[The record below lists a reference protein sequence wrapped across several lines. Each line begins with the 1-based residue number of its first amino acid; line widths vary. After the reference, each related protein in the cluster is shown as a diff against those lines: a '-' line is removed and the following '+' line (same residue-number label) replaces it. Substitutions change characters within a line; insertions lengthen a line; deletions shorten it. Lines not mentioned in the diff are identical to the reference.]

1 MLMLAVGGA
10 LGYFGAN
17 FFLRDSGPSD
27 YPKYYGLFI
36 LLLTPVIW
44 LFTVGWH
51 ELGHV
56 VVGKTQEFTF
66 YGFTVG
72 PFAWKPG
79 DNGRVKFQWNKNLN
93 VAGGV
98 AVMLPKGEERMSQRF
113 IWFAAGG
120 PLASLVLAGL
130 MYAFYLLL
138 PTGNFL
144 RLLSL
149 ATGGMSLLIFVAT
162 ILPFRS
168 GGFASDGLRILT
180 FLRGGATAEA
190 DLTGLRAIAHLR
202 AGRPHAE
209 LPIEDLRRVSE
220 NESVPGQQRLTSD
233 YYQYYYLLA
242 AGKIDEAGL
251 LYASIMERID
261 LYPAGTQG
269 GFHLEQ
275 ALFEAVYRRDADAAA
290 KALDKVD
297 DGPMI
302 EAAYPP
308 LVRAA
313 IAGLSGNEAAVR
325 AELPAV
331 ERGLSRLMDQSRVP
345 VIREWIAA
353 WRKGETPAV

>member
-1 MLMLAVGGA
+1 MLTIGAA
-10 LGYFGAN
+10 LGYFGAK
-17 FFLRDSGPSD
+17 FFLHDSGPSD

-36 LLLTPVIW
+36 LLLIPLIW

-51 ELGHV
+51 EIGHV
-56 VVGKTQEFTF
+56 VAGKTQGFTF

-98 AVMLPKGEERMSQRF
+98 AIMLPEGEERMSRRF
-113 IWFAAGG
+113 TWFAAGG
-120 PLASLVLAGL
+120 PLASLVLAAL
-130 MYAFYLLL
+130 MYALHLVL
-138 PTGNFL
+138 PTGSFL
-144 RLLSL
+144 RLLAL
-149 ATGGMSLLIFVAT
+149 ATGGMSAFIFIAT
-162 ILPFRS
+162 ILPFRT
-168 GGFASDGLRILT
+168 GGFASDGLRMLT
-180 FLRGGATAEA
+180 FLRGGPLAEA

-209 LPIEDLRRVSE
+209 LPIDDFRRIANDE
-220 NESVPGQQRLTSD
+220 AIPAQQRLTLD
-233 YYQYYYLLA
+233 YYRYYYTLA
-242 AGKIDEAGL
+242 TGEIEEASL
-251 LYASIMERID
+251 LYASIMDRID
-261 LYPAGTQG
+261 LYPPGSQG

-275 ALFEAVYRRDADAAA
+275 ALFEAVYRRDADAA
-290 KALDKVD
+290 KIALEKVNE
-297 DGPMI
+297 GPMI